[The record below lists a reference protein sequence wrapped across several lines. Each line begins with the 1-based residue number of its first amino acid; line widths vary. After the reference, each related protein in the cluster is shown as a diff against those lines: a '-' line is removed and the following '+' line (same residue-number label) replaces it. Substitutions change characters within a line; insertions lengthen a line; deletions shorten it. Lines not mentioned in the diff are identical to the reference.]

1 MLRNT
6 GMYYLLGTLVKE
18 VLVGCAELPLI
29 TRIEIEVN
37 LFDKSQRG
45 PTTSKKRKSSNLKG
59 NRFLTLTSE
68 RNIIQIRNK

>member
-6 GMYYLLGTLVKE
+6 GMYYLLGTLRKE

-37 LFDKSQRG
+37 LFDKSQRRG
-45 PTTSKKRKSSNLKG
+45 PTQHQRNENPQTLKETAFRLRPL
-59 NRFLTLTSE
+59 NA
-68 RNIIQIRNK
+68 IQYK